1 VKLSHS
7 IILLA
12 FGPVL
17 FASPAIFAQEAMDTP
32 VDLTAAAETTDFSEY
47 AGGAD
52 SSAVKLL
59 DDASGGSFL
68 FPGLKVDLNAGSSV
82 LHDSNTT
89 QTANGPSASLLA
101 FNFGGNVKS
110 GDQTGRGGFYGF
122 DYQGQA
128 FFYDDSASEF
138 GRDPFEHQFGGYIGV
153 NGGLTTIRL
162 DLDYRRNNG
171 NTLQFDQIQRETR
184 RAASDDYTLNLRVTR
199 KVSRVNVEA
208 GAGYTLRDFDAGNGF
223 NDGES
228 TYGDLA
234 GFVTP
239 SFAPKTSLGTG
250 FRFGTDDFDGNPEQE
265 YFTPSFRWRYQFS
278 DKTSLYSSLGYE
290 FRSVDGVTGQDS
302 ENLVYNGGIDWNA
315 TAKTAFNLAYYSR
328 VLPSY
333 ILNGEDS
340 EQTGLTLQMT
350 NRLPA
355 HFQLTSRVGY
365 ENADYFANQT
375 GGVGT
380 REDNFLRLSFDL
392 SRPLMITE
400 KLLGQWGIFYN
411 YNQNDS
417 NIALSSFDQNVV
429 GIRVGLVY

>member
-1 VKLSHS
+1 MKLSPS
-7 IILLA
+7 IILFSLGAA
-12 FGPVL
+12 FVQPSGV
-17 FASPAIFAQEAMDTP
+17 FAQDAVEDP
-32 VDLTAAAETTDFSEY
+32 ISVDSGSADFSEY
-47 AGGAD
+47 AGG
-52 SSAVKLL
+52 SSAVKLT
-59 DDASGGSFL
+59 DDSSESSFVL
-68 FPGLKVDLNAGSSV
+68 PGLKIDLNVGSSV
-82 LHDSNTT
+82 IYDSNTS
-89 QTANGPSASLLA
+89 QTANGQSASLLA
-101 FNFGGNVKS
+101 FSFGGNVKS
-110 GDQTGRGGFYGF
+110 GDQTGRGGFYGL

-128 FFYDDSASEF
+128 FFYDDTASEL
-138 GRDPFEHQFGGYIGV
+138 GRDPFEHQFGGFVGV

-184 RAASDDYTLNLRVTR
+184 RAASDDYTFGLRVTR

-208 GAGYTLRDFDAGNGF
+208 GAGYTLRDFDAGTGF

-228 TYGDLA
+228 IYGDIA

-239 SFAPKTSLGTG
+239 SFAPKTSVGTG

-265 YFTPSFRWRYQFS
+265 YFTPSFRWRYQLS
-278 DKTSLYSSLGYE
+278 EKTSLYSTLGYE
-290 FRSVDGVTGQDS
+290 FRSVEGVTGQDS
-302 ENLVYNGGIDWNA
+302 ENLVYNGGIDWAA
-315 TAKTAFNLAYYSR
+315 TAKTGFNLAYYSR

-333 ILNGEDS
+333 VITGEDS

-355 HFQLTSRVGY
+355 HFQLTSRIGY

-375 GGVGT
+375 GGTST
-380 REDNFLRLSFDL
+380 RVDNFLRLSLDL

-417 NIALSSFDQNVV
+417 NIALSSFDQSVV

>member
-1 VKLSHS
+1 MKLSPS
-7 IILLA
+7 IFFSVFSAVVLA
-12 FGPVL
+12 S
-17 FASPAIFAQEAMDTP
+17 SPMHGQEEGDAVTS
-32 VDLTAAAETTDFSEY
+32 VDFSEY

-52 SSAVKLL
+52 SSAVRLL
-59 DDASGGSFL
+59 DDSSGGAFL

-82 LHDSNTT
+82 IYDSNTT
-89 QTANGPSASLLA
+89 QTANGTSASLLA
-101 FNFGGNVKS
+101 FNFGGNVNS

-138 GRDPFEHQFGGYIGV
+138 GRDPFEHQFGGFVGV

-171 NTLQFDQIQRETR
+171 NSLQFDQIQRETR
-184 RAASDDYTLNLRVTR
+184 RAASDDYTLSLRVTR

-208 GAGYTLRDFDAGNGF
+208 GAGYTLRDFDAGTGF

-239 SFAPKTSLGTG
+239 SFAPKTSVGTG

-265 YFTPSFRWRYQFS
+265 YFTPSFRWRYELS
-278 DKTSLYSSLGYE
+278 EKTSLYSTLGYE
-290 FRSVDGVTGQDS
+290 FRSVDGATGRDS
-302 ENLVYNGGIDWNA
+302 ENLVYNGGIDWAA
-315 TAKTAFNLAYYSR
+315 TAKTGFNLAYYSR

-333 ILNGEDS
+333 VINGEDT

-355 HFQLTSRVGY
+355 HFRLTSRVGY
-365 ENADYFANQT
+365 ENADYFANQA
-375 GGVGT
+375 GGAAT
-380 REDNFLRLSFDL
+380 REDNFLRLSLDL

-417 NIALSSFDQNVV
+417 NIALSSFDQSVV

>member
-1 VKLSHS
+1 VKRSPS
-7 IILLA
+7 IILFALA
-12 FGPVL
+12 TVVL
-17 FASPAIFAQEAMDTP
+17 PSLAARAQET
-32 VDLTAAAETTDFSEY
+32 VDFSAALEEVAVSPDFSEY
-47 AGGAD
+47 AGGTE
-52 SSAVKLL
+52 SSAATLPG
-59 DDASGGSFL
+59 DSADGSFL
-68 FPGLKVDLNAGSSV
+68 FPGLKVDLNVGSSV
-82 LHDSNTT
+82 IYDSNTT

-101 FNFGGNVKS
+101 FNFGGNIKS
-110 GDQTGRGGFYGF
+110 GDQVGRGGFYGF

-128 FFYDDSASEF
+128 YIYDDAASEF
-138 GRDPFEHQFGGYIGV
+138 GRDPFEHQFGGYVGV

-171 NTLQFDQIQRETR
+171 NSLQFDQIQRETR
-184 RAASDDYTLNLRVTR
+184 RAASDDYTFNLRVTR

-208 GAGYTLRDFDAGNGF
+208 GTGYTLRDFDAGSGF

-228 TYGDLA
+228 TYGDIA

-250 FRFGTDDFDGNPEQE
+250 FRFGSDNFEGSPEQD
-265 YFTPSFRWRYQFS
+265 YITPSLRWRYQYS
-278 DKTSLYSSLGYE
+278 AKTSLYSSLGYE
-290 FRSVDGVTGQDS
+290 FRSADGPTGGES
-302 ENLVYNGGIDWNA
+302 ENLVYDGGIDWVA

-333 ILNGEDS
+333 IINGEDT

-355 HFQLTSRVGY
+355 LFQLTSRVGY
-365 ENADYFANQT
+365 ENADYFVSQT
-375 GGVGT
+375 GGAST
-380 REDNFLRLSFDL
+380 REDNFLRLSLDL

-417 NIALSSFDQNVV
+417 NIALSSFDQSVV